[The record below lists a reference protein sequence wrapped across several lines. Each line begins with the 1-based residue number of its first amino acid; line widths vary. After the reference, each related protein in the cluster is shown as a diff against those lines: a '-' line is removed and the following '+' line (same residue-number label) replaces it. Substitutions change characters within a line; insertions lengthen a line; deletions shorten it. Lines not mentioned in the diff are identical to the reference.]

1 MSSTHIRIPEE
12 VKRKLDNLSQNGESV
27 GSVIARLISYYEN
40 AGTVNNEVNTPVN
53 SSPADLEALVNNAV
67 NDKLTDM
74 QGQVNTIV
82 NSKLTQINERL
93 DNLIPGIE
101 HQRDETGHTLE
112 MVFSIQKR
120 LEALEAL
127 PVTIPAHTPDDKP
140 EENTRGDEHDQ
151 GQEQDEVSEERK
163 KIIDRIKYL
172 NKECKISYA
181 KIAIGIGLKDTDKG
195 RISEAINPKIRCPL
209 TKEQIEKLFL
219 IEKSSPEGT

>member
-1 MSSTHIRIPEE
+1 MSDQTTIRINLDT
-12 VKRKLDNLSQNGESV
+12 RDKLKAF
-27 GSVIARLISYYEN
+27 GSTGQSMDGIINDLLEIAEK
-40 AGTVNNEVNTPVN
+40 AGTIPAPETGPNTGFN
-53 SSPADLEALVNNAV
+53 DELTRL
-67 NDKLTDM
+67 NDKYTNVVKSIHEL
-74 QGQVNTIV
+74 
-82 NSKLTQINERL
+82 NERL
-93 DNLIPGIE
+93 DSLIPGIE
-101 HQRDETGHTLE
+101 HQRDETGHALE

-140 EENTRGDEHDQ
+140 EENPRGDDNDQ

-181 KIAIGIGLKDTDKG
+181 KIAIGIGLKNTDKG

-219 IEKSSPEGT
+219 IEKSSSEAL